1 MIESFK
7 HLLDIASD
15 RDLAEVFLESDEQEH
30 AVPAE
35 QIVEALRKRRAV
47 MRDCVERG
55 KNGGESMGKLVGNEA
70 RLLNEAFRN
79 GRTFLDPLTVKA
91 ELYAL
96 AVMGENA
103 RMGVIVAAPTAGAGG
118 IVPGMLLALEEERNI
133 DPETTVRA
141 LVVAGGIGSIIA
153 LSANISGAAG
163 GCQNEVGVAS
173 SMGAAAVTYMMG
185 GSTRQSV
192 QAAALALKN
201 TLGLVCDPVGGL
213 VEVPCVKRNALF
225 AVHGLTAAQL
235 ALAGVESIIPMDE
248 IVEAMVRIGRSLPR
262 GLRETAEGGLATT
275 ETGTAIALRLK
286 EEANRRRAERAA
298 ERERVAR
305 QRWPRTPSVHPYHRP
320 VAGVLPRRRR
330 RGDELR
336 PPLGEESRALPH
348 TVVQIED
355 PEPRPVACRAVV
367 VAVQQEV
374 AVRVGLEHLTADA
387 DPVEQRPLREGQ
399 VLLTARPHRIAD
411 DHA

>member
-7 HLLDIASD
+7 QLEEIAAT
-15 RDLAEVFLESDEQEH
+15 RDLADVFLETDEQEH

-55 KNGGESMGKLVGNEA
+55 KSSSGESMGRLVGHEA
-70 RLLNEAFRN
+70 QLLNKAFQE

-96 AVMGENA
+96 AVMGENS

-118 IVPGMLLALEEERNI
+118 VVPGMLLALEEERGV

-173 SMGAAAVTYMMG
+173 SMGAAGVSYMMG
-185 GSTRQSV
+185 GTTHHCIH
-192 QAAALALKN
+192 AAAIALKN

-235 ALAGVESIIPMDE
+235 ALAGVESVIPMDE

-275 ETGTAIALRLK
+275 ETGTAIAKRLK
-286 EEANRRRAERAA
+286 EEANRRRAEKAA
-298 ERERVAR
+298 ERERAAQERKEHVA
-305 QRWPRTPSVHPYHRP
+305 HN
-320 VAGVLPRRRR
+320 
-330 RGDELR
+330 E
-336 PPLGEESRALPH
+336 
-348 TVVQIED
+348 
-355 PEPRPVACRAVV
+355 
-367 VAVQQEV
+367 
-374 AVRVGLEHLTADA
+374 
-387 DPVEQRPLREGQ
+387 
-399 VLLTARPHRIAD
+399 
-411 DHA
+411 

>member
-7 HLLDIASD
+7 QLEEIAAN
-15 RDLAEVFLESDEQEH
+15 RDLADVFLETDEQEH

-55 KNGGESMGKLVGNEA
+55 KSSGESMGRLVGHEA
-70 RLLNEAFRN
+70 ELLNKAFQE

-96 AVMGENA
+96 AVMGENS

-118 IVPGMLLALEEERNI
+118 VVPGMLLALEEERHI
-133 DPETTVRA
+133 EPERTVRA

-173 SMGAAAVTYMMG
+173 SMGAGGVAYMMG
-185 GSTRQSV
+185 GSTRQCIH
-192 QAAALALKN
+192 AAALALKN

-235 ALAGVESIIPMDE
+235 ALAGVESVIPMDE

-275 ETGTAIALRLK
+275 DTGTAIAKRLK
-286 EEANRRRAERAA
+286 EEANRRRAEKAA
-298 ERERVAR
+298 ERERA
-305 QRWPRTPSVHPYHRP
+305 
-320 VAGVLPRRRR
+320 A
-330 RGDELR
+330 
-336 PPLGEESRALPH
+336 
-348 TVVQIED
+348 
-355 PEPRPVACRAVV
+355 
-367 VAVQQEV
+367 QE
-374 AVRVGLEHLTADA
+374 RKEHA
-387 DPVEQRPLREGQ
+387 
-399 VLLTARPHRIAD
+399 H
-411 DHA
+411 DHS

>member
-7 HLLDIASD
+7 HLSELAAD
-15 RDLAEVFLESDEQEH
+15 RDLAAVFLESDEQEH
-30 AVPAE
+30 AIPAE
-35 QIVEALRKRRAV
+35 QILEALRKRREV

-55 KNGGESMGKLVGNEA
+55 KAGDGPSMGKLVGSEA
-70 RLLNEAFRN
+70 RLLEQAFRE

-118 IVPGMLLALEEERNI
+118 VVPGMLLALEEERHV
-133 DPETTVRA
+133 DPEKTVRA
-141 LVVAGGIGSIIA
+141 LVVAGGVGSIIA

-173 SMGAAAVTYMMG
+173 AMGAAGVAYMMG
-185 GSTRQSV
+185 GTTRNCI

-235 ALAGVESIIPMDE
+235 ALAGVESVIPMDE
-248 IVEAMVRIGRSLPR
+248 IVEAMVRIGRALPR

-275 ETGTAIALRLK
+275 ATGSVIAQRLK
-286 EEANRRRAERAA
+286 DEANARRAERAE
-298 ERERVAR
+298 ERERVAQER
-305 QRWPRTPSVHPYHRP
+305 KCQVPTPKF
-320 VAGVLPRRRR
+320 
-330 RGDELR
+330 
-336 PPLGEESRALPH
+336 
-348 TVVQIED
+348 
-355 PEPRPVACRAVV
+355 
-367 VAVQQEV
+367 
-374 AVRVGLEHLTADA
+374 
-387 DPVEQRPLREGQ
+387 
-399 VLLTARPHRIAD
+399 
-411 DHA
+411 

>member
-7 HLLDIASD
+7 QLEELAAN
-15 RDLAEVFLESDEQEH
+15 RDVADVFLESDEQEH

-55 KNGGESMGKLVGNEA
+55 RRSDGASMGRLVGSEA
-70 RLLNEAFRN
+70 RLLQQAFEE

-91 ELYAL
+91 EIYAL
-96 AVMGENA
+96 AVMGENS

-133 DPETTVRA
+133 DPEKTVRA

-163 GCQNEVGVAS
+163 GCQNEVGVAAA
-173 SMGAAAVTYMMG
+173 MGAAGVAYMVG
-185 GSTRQSV
+185 GSTRQCIH
-192 QAAALALKN
+192 AAAIALKN

-225 AVHGLTAAQL
+225 SVHGLTAAQL
-235 ALAGVESIIPMDE
+235 AMAGVESVIPMDE

-298 ERERVAR
+298 ERERIA
-305 QRWPRTPSVHPYHRP
+305 
-320 VAGVLPRRRR
+320 
-330 RGDELR
+330 
-336 PPLGEESRALPH
+336 EERKSG
-348 TVVQIED
+348 T
-355 PEPRPVACRAVV
+355 
-367 VAVQQEV
+367 
-374 AVRVGLEHLTADA
+374 T
-387 DPVEQRPLREGQ
+387 
-399 VLLTARPHRIAD
+399 
-411 DHA
+411 

>member
-7 HLLDIASD
+7 HLEAMAGD
-15 RDLAEVFLESDEQEH
+15 RDLAQVFLEADEQEH

-35 QIVEALRKRRAV
+35 QIVEALRRRRAV
-47 MRDCVERG
+47 MRECVERG
-55 KNGGESMGKLVGNEA
+55 KTNDGQSMGKLVGSEA
-70 RLLNEAFRN
+70 RLLQQAFVE

-96 AVMGENA
+96 AVMGENS

-118 IVPGMLLALEEERNI
+118 VVPGMILALEEERNI
-133 DPETTVRA
+133 EPERTVRA

-173 SMGAAAVTYMMG
+173 AMGAAGIAYMVG
-185 GSTRQSV
+185 GTTRQCIH
-192 QAAALALKN
+192 AAAIALKN

-235 ALAGVESIIPMDE
+235 AMAGVESVIPMDE

-275 ETGTAIALRLK
+275 DTGTAIALRLK
-286 EEANRRRAERAA
+286 EEANQRRAERAA
-298 ERERVAR
+298 ERERMAAER
-305 QRWPRTPSVHPYHRP
+305 KT
-320 VAGVLPRRRR
+320 G
-330 RGDELR
+330 
-336 PPLGEESRALPH
+336 
-348 TVVQIED
+348 TVSE
-355 PEPRPVACRAVV
+355 
-367 VAVQQEV
+367 
-374 AVRVGLEHLTADA
+374 
-387 DPVEQRPLREGQ
+387 
-399 VLLTARPHRIAD
+399 
-411 DHA
+411 